1 MCRFYVD
8 LDALFKQKGMQRQY
22 GEWVGNANMFHFGNI
37 NANANMYL
45 AIANANMF
53 SLEKVDINA
62 SMYFVIAGA
71 NMFSLENVN
80 VNTRTI
86 HALV

>member
-1 MCRFYVD
+1 
-8 LDALFKQKGMQRQY
+8 MQRQY
-22 GEWVGNANMFHFGNI
+22 GEWVGNANMFHLENI

-62 SMYFVIAGA
+62 SMYFVTDA